1 MESSADNVPGVIM
14 MLAGGSTYEVRFLLK
29 AGAAELN
36 LTELNSAEIGLGNL
50 WRSFWRVLEK
60 EIVLWRWLLP

>member
-1 MESSADNVPGVIM
+1 M